1 MEKVTFLQSIIKVLN
16 LIASIP
22 FFIEI
27 LILTA
32 FLLIIMIFFY
42 FRKSKKGKIT
52 SLIIYFVTLLLLPIS
67 HFSFFVETLDKI
79 VENFISV
86 IYFPS
91 CYVYIAT
98 LLITDFSILRNVIKN
113 TRDTKRGKWYQI
125 LNLVYFFAFQFLF
138 FLIIRVVI
146 TNNIDIF
153 TRSSLY
159 SNTNLTSLIQISSY
173 LFWIRM
179 GIKLIIF
186 IIDRLSKFSFNK
198 KDKKLIVS
206 EPINNEN
213 NLDNNSSQDLVKPL
227 TIEDKNIDINN
238 TVSNNINSNINT
250 NINSNINSNFN
261 SNFNNNIV
269 NNINN
274 HIGDNVIE
282 PDIVTNNIDPIN
294 NVNDV
299 VRPIIKTKNNNS
311 NKVVKPLDEGLINSK
326 INLSNNDIDIDNSL
340 YNMKPITPDIRP
352 FNSDIEKQTDI
363 IKPIITSDTS
373 VPILKPAVETLDLS
387 MDNNHDNIKPVEIL
401 DIKPPREDVNNSTIE
416 TLDINDT
423 GPDFNIPSVINLS
436 TDTVDKN
443 NNNNKSVESFSPFDI
458 LKETEQYVPV
468 EQSSNLSG
476 TNVNKDTV
484 NNIDLTINDID
495 DDNDN
500 YFDDFYD

>member
-79 VENFISV
+79 VENFIAV

-113 TRDTKRGKWYQI
+113 TKDTKRGKWYQI

-198 KDKKLIVS
+198 KDKKLMVS
-206 EPINNEN
+206 DPINNED

-261 SNFNNNIV
+261 NNIV

-299 VRPIIKTKNNNS
+299 VSTIIKPKNNNS
-311 NKVVKPLDEGLINSK
+311 NKVVKPLDEGLINSN

-340 YNMKPITPDIRP
+340 YNMKPITPDIKP

-363 IKPIITSDTS
+363 IKPIITSNTP
-373 VPILKPAVETLDLS
+373 VPILKPTVETLDLS

-423 GPDFNIPSVINLS
+423 GPDLSIPSVVNLS

-443 NNNNKSVESFSPFDI
+443 NNGNKSVESFSPFDI
-458 LKETEQYVPV
+458 LKETQQYVPV
-468 EQSSNLSG
+468 EQNSNLSG
-476 TNVNKDTV
+476 TNVNKDKV
-484 NNIDLTINDID
+484 NNVDLTINDID

>member
-113 TRDTKRGKWYQI
+113 TKDTKRGKWYQI
-125 LNLVYFFAFQFLF
+125 LNLVYFFTFQFLF

-198 KDKKLIVS
+198 KDKKLMVS
-206 EPINNEN
+206 DPINNED

-227 TIEDKNIDINN
+227 TIEDKNIDIND

-261 SNFNNNIV
+261 NNIF

-274 HIGDNVIE
+274 HIGDN
-282 PDIVTNNIDPIN
+282 IVTNNIDPIN

-299 VRPIIKTKNNNS
+299 VSPIIKPKNNNS

-340 YNMKPITPDIRP
+340 YNMKPITPDIKP

-363 IKPIITSDTS
+363 IKPIITSNTS

-423 GPDFNIPSVINLS
+423 GTDFNIPSVVNLS

-443 NNNNKSVESFSPFDI
+443 NSNNKSVESFSPFDI

-468 EQSSNLSG
+468 EQNSNLSG

>member
-79 VENFISV
+79 VENFIAV

-113 TRDTKRGKWYQI
+113 TKDTKRGKWYQI

-198 KDKKLIVS
+198 KDKKLMVS

-213 NLDNNSSQDLVKPL
+213 NLDNNSSQDLIKPL

-250 NINSNINSNFN
+250 NIN

-299 VRPIIKTKNNNS
+299 VSPIIKSKNNNS

-340 YNMKPITPDIRP
+340 YNMKPITPDIKP

-363 IKPIITSDTS
+363 IKPIIASDTP

-423 GPDFNIPSVINLS
+423 GPDLSIPSVVNLS

-443 NNNNKSVESFSPFDI
+443 NSNNKSVESFSPFDI

-468 EQSSNLSG
+468 EQNSNLSG

>member
-52 SLIIYFVTLLLLPIS
+52 SLVIYFVTLLLLPIS

-79 VENFISV
+79 VENFIAV

-113 TRDTKRGKWYQI
+113 TKDTKRGKWYQI

-198 KDKKLIVS
+198 KDKKLMVS

-213 NLDNNSSQDLVKPL
+213 NLDNNSSQDLIKPL

-250 NINSNINSNFN
+250 
-261 SNFNNNIV
+261 
-269 NNINN
+269 NINN

-299 VRPIIKTKNNNS
+299 VSPIIKPKNNNS

-340 YNMKPITPDIRP
+340 YNMKPITPDIKP

-363 IKPIITSDTS
+363 IKPIITSNTP

-423 GPDFNIPSVINLS
+423 GPDLSIPSVVNLS

-443 NNNNKSVESFSPFDI
+443 NSNNKSVESFSPFDI

-468 EQSSNLSG
+468 EQNSNLSG

>member
-79 VENFISV
+79 VENFIAV

-113 TRDTKRGKWYQI
+113 TKDTKRGKWYQI
-125 LNLVYFFAFQFLF
+125 LNLVYFFVFQFLF

-173 LFWIRM
+173 LFWIRI

-186 IIDRLSKFSFNK
+186 VIDRLSKFSFNK
-198 KDKKLIVS
+198 KDKKLTVS

-227 TIEDKNIDINN
+227 TIEDKNIDLNN
-238 TVSNNINSNINT
+238 TVSSNING
-250 NINSNINSNFN
+250 NIN

-282 PDIVTNNIDPIN
+282 PDIVTNNMNSIN

-299 VRPIIKTKNNNS
+299 VSPIIKPKNNNS
-311 NKVVKPLDEGLINSK
+311 NKVVKPLDEGLINSN
-326 INLSNNDIDIDNSL
+326 ISLSNNDIDIDNSL
-340 YNMKPITPDIRP
+340 YNMKPITPDIKP
-352 FNSDIEKQTDI
+352 FNSNIEKQTDI
-363 IKPIITSDTS
+363 IKPIITSDTP

-387 MDNNHDNIKPVEIL
+387 MDNNHDDIKPVEIL

-423 GPDFNIPSVINLS
+423 EPDLSIPSVINLS
-436 TDTVDKN
+436 TDAVDKN
-443 NNNNKSVESFSPFDI
+443 NSNNKPVESFSPFDI

-468 EQSSNLSG
+468 EQNSNLSS

>member
-79 VENFISV
+79 VENFIAV

-113 TRDTKRGKWYQI
+113 TKDTKRGKWYQI

-173 LFWIRM
+173 LFWIRI
-179 GIKLIIF
+179 GVKLIIF
-186 IIDRLSKFSFNK
+186 VIDRLSKFSFNK
-198 KDKKLIVS
+198 KDKKLTVS

-227 TIEDKNIDINN
+227 TIEDKNIDLNN
-238 TVSNNINSNINT
+238 TVSSNING
-250 NINSNINSNFN
+250 NIN

-282 PDIVTNNIDPIN
+282 PDIVTNNMNSIN
-294 NVNDV
+294 NFNDV
-299 VRPIIKTKNNNS
+299 VSPIIKPKNNNS
-311 NKVVKPLDEGLINSK
+311 NKVVKPLDEGLINSN
-326 INLSNNDIDIDNSL
+326 ISLSNNDIDIDNSL
-340 YNMKPITPDIRP
+340 YNMKPITPDIKP
-352 FNSDIEKQTDI
+352 FNSNIEKQTDI

-423 GPDFNIPSVINLS
+423 EPDLSIPSVINLS
-436 TDTVDKN
+436 ADAVDKN
-443 NNNNKSVESFSPFDI
+443 NSNNKPVESFSPFDI

-468 EQSSNLSG
+468 EQNSNLSS

>member
-79 VENFISV
+79 VENFIAV

-113 TRDTKRGKWYQI
+113 TKDTKRGKWYQI

-198 KDKKLIVS
+198 KDKKLMVS
-206 EPINNEN
+206 DPINNED
-213 NLDNNSSQDLVKPL
+213 NLDNNSSQDLIKPL

-250 NINSNINSNFN
+250 NIN

-299 VRPIIKTKNNNS
+299 VSPIIKPKNNNS

-340 YNMKPITPDIRP
+340 YNMKPITPDIKP

-363 IKPIITSDTS
+363 IKPIIASDTP

-423 GPDFNIPSVINLS
+423 GPDLSIPSVVNLS

-443 NNNNKSVESFSPFDI
+443 NSNNKSVESFSPFDI

-468 EQSSNLSG
+468 EQNSNLSG

>member
-125 LNLVYFFAFQFLF
+125 LNLVYFFLFQFLF

-198 KDKKLIVS
+198 KDKKLMVS

-261 SNFNNNIV
+261 NNIV

-274 HIGDNVIE
+274 HIGDNVIG

-299 VRPIIKTKNNNS
+299 VSPIIKPKNNNS
-311 NKVVKPLDEGLINSK
+311 NKVVKPLDEGLINSN

-340 YNMKPITPDIRP
+340 YNMKPITPDIKP
-352 FNSDIEKQTDI
+352 FNSDIKKQTDI
-363 IKPIITSDTS
+363 IKPIITSDTP
-373 VPILKPAVETLDLS
+373 VPILKPTVETLDLP
-387 MDNNHDNIKPVEIL
+387 MGNNHDNIKPVEIL

-416 TLDINDT
+416 ILDINDT
-423 GPDFNIPSVINLS
+423 GSDFNIPSVVNLS
-436 TDTVDKN
+436 TETVDKN
-443 NNNNKSVESFSPFDI
+443 NNGNKSVESFSPFDI

>member
-113 TRDTKRGKWYQI
+113 TKDTKRGKWYQI
-125 LNLVYFFAFQFLF
+125 LNLVYFFVFQFLF

-173 LFWIRM
+173 LFWIRI

-186 IIDRLSKFSFNK
+186 VIDRLSKFSFNK
-198 KDKKLIVS
+198 KDKKLTVS
-206 EPINNEN
+206 EPINNVN

-227 TIEDKNIDINN
+227 TIEDKNIDLNN
-238 TVSNNINSNINT
+238 TVSSNING
-250 NINSNINSNFN
+250 NIN

-282 PDIVTNNIDPIN
+282 PDIVTNNMNSIN

-299 VRPIIKTKNNNS
+299 VSPIIKPKNNNS
-311 NKVVKPLDEGLINSK
+311 NKVVKPLDEGLINSN
-326 INLSNNDIDIDNSL
+326 ISLSNNDIDIDNSL
-340 YNMKPITPDIRP
+340 YNMKPITPDIKP

-363 IKPIITSDTS
+363 IKPIITSNTS

-387 MDNNHDNIKPVEIL
+387 MDNNHDNVKPVEIL

-423 GPDFNIPSVINLS
+423 GPDFNIPSVVNLS

-443 NNNNKSVESFSPFDI
+443 NSNNKSVESFSPFDI

>member
-79 VENFISV
+79 VENFIAV

-113 TRDTKRGKWYQI
+113 TKDTKRGKWYQI

-250 NINSNINSNFN
+250 NINSN
-261 SNFNNNIV
+261 FNNNNIF

-274 HIGDNVIE
+274 HIADNVIE

-299 VRPIIKTKNNNS
+299 VSTIIKPKNNNS
-311 NKVVKPLDEGLINSK
+311 NKVVKPLDEGLINSN

-340 YNMKPITPDIRP
+340 YNMKPITPDIKP

-363 IKPIITSDTS
+363 IKPIITSNTP
-373 VPILKPAVETLDLS
+373 VPILKPTVETLDLS

-423 GPDFNIPSVINLS
+423 GPDLSIPSVVNLS

-443 NNNNKSVESFSPFDI
+443 NNGNKSVESFSPFDI
-458 LKETEQYVPV
+458 LKETQQYVPV
-468 EQSSNLSG
+468 EQNSNLSG

-484 NNIDLTINDID
+484 NNVDLTINDID

>member
-79 VENFISV
+79 VENFIAV

-113 TRDTKRGKWYQI
+113 TKDTKRGKWYQI

-198 KDKKLIVS
+198 KDKKLMVS
-206 EPINNEN
+206 EPINNED

-227 TIEDKNIDINN
+227 IIEDKNIDINN

-261 SNFNNNIV
+261 NNIF

-274 HIGDNVIE
+274 HIGNNVIE

-299 VRPIIKTKNNNS
+299 VSPIIKTKNNNS

-340 YNMKPITPDIRP
+340 YNMKPITPDIKP

-363 IKPIITSDTS
+363 IKPIITSNTS
-373 VPILKPAVETLDLS
+373 VPILKPAVETLDLP

-423 GPDFNIPSVINLS
+423 GPDLSIPSVVNLS

-443 NNNNKSVESFSPFDI
+443 NSNNKSVESFSPFDI

-468 EQSSNLSG
+468 EQNSNLSG
-476 TNVNKDTV
+476 TNVNKSTV

>member
-79 VENFISV
+79 VENFIAV

-113 TRDTKRGKWYQI
+113 TKDTKRGKWYQI
-125 LNLVYFFAFQFLF
+125 LNLVYFFLFQFLF

-261 SNFNNNIV
+261 NNIV

-274 HIGDNVIE
+274 HIGDNVIG

-299 VRPIIKTKNNNS
+299 VSPIIKPKNNNS
-311 NKVVKPLDEGLINSK
+311 NKVVKPLDEGLINSN

-340 YNMKPITPDIRP
+340 YNMKPITPDIKP
-352 FNSDIEKQTDI
+352 FNSDIKKQTDI
-363 IKPIITSDTS
+363 IKPIITSDTP
-373 VPILKPAVETLDLS
+373 VPILKPTVETLDLP
-387 MDNNHDNIKPVEIL
+387 MGNNHDNIKPVEIL

-423 GPDFNIPSVINLS
+423 GSDFNIPSVVNLS

-443 NNNNKSVESFSPFDI
+443 NNGNKFVESFSPFDI

>member
-79 VENFISV
+79 VENFIAV

-113 TRDTKRGKWYQI
+113 TKDTKRGKWYQI

-198 KDKKLIVS
+198 KDKKLMVS
-206 EPINNEN
+206 DPINNED
-213 NLDNNSSQDLVKPL
+213 NLDNNSSQDLIKPL
-227 TIEDKNIDINN
+227 TIED
-238 TVSNNINSNINT
+238 INSNINT
-250 NINSNINSNFN
+250 NINSNL
-261 SNFNNNIV
+261 NNNIV

-299 VRPIIKTKNNNS
+299 VSPIIKPKNNNS

-340 YNMKPITPDIRP
+340 YNMKPITPDIKP

-363 IKPIITSDTS
+363 IKPIITSNTP

-423 GPDFNIPSVINLS
+423 GPDFNIPSVVNLS

-443 NNNNKSVESFSPFDI
+443 NSSNKSVESFSPFDI
-458 LKETEQYVPV
+458 LKETQQYVPV
-468 EQSSNLSG
+468 EQNSNLSG

>member
-79 VENFISV
+79 VENFIAV

-113 TRDTKRGKWYQI
+113 TKDTKRGKWYQI

-198 KDKKLIVS
+198 KDKKLMVS
-206 EPINNEN
+206 EPINNED
-213 NLDNNSSQDLVKPL
+213 NLDNNSSQGLVKPL

-250 NINSNINSNFN
+250 NIN

-299 VRPIIKTKNNNS
+299 VSTIIKPKNNNS
-311 NKVVKPLDEGLINSK
+311 NKVVKPLDEGLINSN

-340 YNMKPITPDIRP
+340 YNMKPITPDIKP

-363 IKPIITSDTS
+363 IKPIITSNTP
-373 VPILKPAVETLDLS
+373 VPILKPTVETLDLS

-423 GPDFNIPSVINLS
+423 GPDLSIPSVVNLS

-443 NNNNKSVESFSPFDI
+443 NSNNKSVESFSPFDI

-468 EQSSNLSG
+468 EQNSNLSG

>member
-79 VENFISV
+79 VENFIAV

-113 TRDTKRGKWYQI
+113 TKDTKRGKWYQI

-250 NINSNINSNFN
+250 NINSN
-261 SNFNNNIV
+261 FNNNNIF

-274 HIGDNVIE
+274 HIADNVIE

-299 VRPIIKTKNNNS
+299 VSTIIKPKNNNS
-311 NKVVKPLDEGLINSK
+311 NKVVKPLDEGLINSN

-340 YNMKPITPDIRP
+340 YNMKPITPDIKP

-363 IKPIITSDTS
+363 IKPIITSNTP
-373 VPILKPAVETLDLS
+373 VPILKPTVETLDLS

-423 GPDFNIPSVINLS
+423 GPDLSIPSVVNLS

-443 NNNNKSVESFSPFDI
+443 NNGNKSVESFSPFDI
-458 LKETEQYVPV
+458 LKETQQYVPV
-468 EQSSNLSG
+468 EQNSNLSG

>member
-79 VENFISV
+79 VENFIAV

-113 TRDTKRGKWYQI
+113 TKDTKRGKWYQI
-125 LNLVYFFAFQFLF
+125 LNLVYFFVFQFLF

-173 LFWIRM
+173 LFWIRI

-186 IIDRLSKFSFNK
+186 VIDRLSKFSFNK
-198 KDKKLIVS
+198 KDKKLTVS

-227 TIEDKNIDINN
+227 TIEDKNIDLNN

-250 NINSNINSNFN
+250 NINSNIN

-299 VRPIIKTKNNNS
+299 VSPIIKPKNNNS

-340 YNMKPITPDIRP
+340 YNMKPITPDIKP

-423 GPDFNIPSVINLS
+423 GPDLSIPSVINLS

-443 NNNNKSVESFSPFDI
+443 NNGNKSVESFSPFDI

-468 EQSSNLSG
+468 EQKSNLSG

-484 NNIDLTINDID
+484 NNVDLTINDID

>member
-79 VENFISV
+79 VENFIAV

-113 TRDTKRGKWYQI
+113 TKDTKRGKWYQI

-250 NINSNINSNFN
+250 NINSN
-261 SNFNNNIV
+261 FNNNNIF

-274 HIGDNVIE
+274 HIADNVIE

-299 VRPIIKTKNNNS
+299 VSTIIKPKNNNS

-340 YNMKPITPDIRP
+340 YNMKPITPDIKP

-363 IKPIITSDTS
+363 IKPIITSDTP
-373 VPILKPAVETLDLS
+373 VPILKPTVETLDLS

-423 GPDFNIPSVINLS
+423 GPDLSIPSVVNLS

-443 NNNNKSVESFSPFDI
+443 NNGNKSVESFSPFDI
-458 LKETEQYVPV
+458 LKETQQYVPV
-468 EQSSNLSG
+468 EQNSNLSG

-484 NNIDLTINDID
+484 NNVDLTINDID

>member
-79 VENFISV
+79 VENFIAV

-113 TRDTKRGKWYQI
+113 TKDTKRGKWYQI
-125 LNLVYFFAFQFLF
+125 LNLVYFFVFQFLF

-173 LFWIRM
+173 LFWIRI

-186 IIDRLSKFSFNK
+186 VIDRLSKFSFNK
-198 KDKKLIVS
+198 KDKKLTVTES
-206 EPINNEN
+206 INNEN

-227 TIEDKNIDINN
+227 TIEDKNIDLNN
-238 TVSNNINSNINT
+238 TVSSNING
-250 NINSNINSNFN
+250 NIN

-282 PDIVTNNIDPIN
+282 PDIVTNNMNSIN

-299 VRPIIKTKNNNS
+299 VSPIIKPKNNNS
-311 NKVVKPLDEGLINSK
+311 NKVVKPLDEGLINSN
-326 INLSNNDIDIDNSL
+326 ISLSNNDIDIDNSL
-340 YNMKPITPDIRP
+340 YNMKPITPDIKP
-352 FNSDIEKQTDI
+352 FNSNIEKQTDI
-363 IKPIITSDTS
+363 IKPIITSDTP

-423 GPDFNIPSVINLS
+423 EPDLSIPSVINLS
-436 TDTVDKN
+436 TDAVDKN
-443 NNNNKSVESFSPFDI
+443 NSNNKPVESFSPFDI

-468 EQSSNLSG
+468 EQNSNLSS

>member
-113 TRDTKRGKWYQI
+113 TKDTKRGKWYQI
-125 LNLVYFFAFQFLF
+125 LNLVYFFLFQFLF

-198 KDKKLIVS
+198 KDKKLMVS

-261 SNFNNNIV
+261 NNIV

-274 HIGDNVIE
+274 HIGDNVIG

-299 VRPIIKTKNNNS
+299 VSPIIKPKNNNS
-311 NKVVKPLDEGLINSK
+311 NKVVKPLDEGLINSN

-340 YNMKPITPDIRP
+340 YNMKPITPDIKP
-352 FNSDIEKQTDI
+352 FNSDIKKQTDI
-363 IKPIITSDTS
+363 IKPIITSDTP
-373 VPILKPAVETLDLS
+373 VPILKPTVETLDLP
-387 MDNNHDNIKPVEIL
+387 MGNNHDNIKPVEIL

-416 TLDINDT
+416 ILDINDT
-423 GPDFNIPSVINLS
+423 GSDFNIPSVVNLS
-436 TDTVDKN
+436 TETVDKN
-443 NNNNKSVESFSPFDI
+443 NNGNKSVESFSPFDI